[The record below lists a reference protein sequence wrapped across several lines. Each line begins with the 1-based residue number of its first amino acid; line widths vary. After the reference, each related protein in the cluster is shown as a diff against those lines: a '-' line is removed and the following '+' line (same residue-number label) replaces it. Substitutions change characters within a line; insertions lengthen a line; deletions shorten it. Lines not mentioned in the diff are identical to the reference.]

1 MARTSS
7 STRKTTPAAK
17 KTTSKT
23 TAKKT
28 TTRPRT
34 TRNTPTQ
41 KTAPA
46 PRLSLVKPPTTSGL
60 PRRINDYV
68 TDAQIYA
75 HHTARLAGLPT
86 HRIREW
92 ADQRNGAAIRRLTDG
107 SYLHY
112 QHDTRTLTWL
122 ARCPMGAPHAYRLT
136 TPASAAAA
144 RVHAA
149 RCQTP
154 HADFT
159 HIQPLTRDELEALGI
174 HTGPTW
180 ARPDLLDETPTE
192 TIPVPLPDRKPR
204 ALADT
209 LAHTSADTTDT
220 QPLPQQEIAAGLA
233 TRADNDTVKEH
244 PQP

>member
-7 STRKTTPAAK
+7 SSARKTPAAK
-17 KTTSKT
+17 KTASKT

-28 TTRPRT
+28 TSRPRT
-34 TRNTPTQ
+34 TRNTPA

-46 PRLSLVKPPTTSGL
+46 TPRLSLVKPPTTTGL
-60 PRRINDYV
+60 PRRNSDYV

-86 HRIREW
+86 HLIRDW
-92 ADQRNGAAIRRLTDG
+92 ADQRNGTAIRRLTDG

-122 ARCPMGAPHAYRLT
+122 ARCPMGAPHAYRIT
-136 TPASAAAA
+136 NPSTVAAA
-144 RVHAA
+144 RIHAA

-154 HADFT
+154 HADLT

-204 ALADT
+204 ALGDQLT
-209 LAHTSADTTDT
+209 RTQADTTDT
-220 QPLPQQEIAAGLA
+220 QPLSHDEIAAGLA
-233 TRADNDTVKEH
+233 ARAAQDTPKEH